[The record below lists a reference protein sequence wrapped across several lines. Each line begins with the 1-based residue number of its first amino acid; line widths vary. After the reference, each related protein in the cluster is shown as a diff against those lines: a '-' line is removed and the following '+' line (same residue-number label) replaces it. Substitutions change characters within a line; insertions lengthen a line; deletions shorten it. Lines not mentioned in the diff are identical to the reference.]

1 MYFVRFE
8 VQTQVSG
15 FKFQVSSDSDLTHLP
30 AWKGSTERSD
40 GSLGHSIG
48 TKQKYNLL
56 STRNPLTVKLKE

>member
-15 FKFQVSSDSDLTHLP
+15 FKFQVSSDSDLTHLT
-30 AWKGSTERSD
+30 AWKAVLSEAMVAWDEVSKK
-40 GSLGHSIG
+40 
-48 TKQKYNLL
+48 KQKYNLL